1 MPVANILSCPGPG
14 PGIVLAS
21 HNGPASGA
29 TLFCPATPDIRATD
43 PQLTPQKT
51 AHGFFRPRGPQ
62 RYLTPPLIGI
72 IARFSTP

>member
-14 PGIVLAS
+14 RGIALVS
-21 HNGPASGA
+21 HNGPASEA
-29 TLFCPATPDIRATD
+29 TLFWPATPDIRTTD
-43 PQLTPQKT
+43 PQLTHQKGT
-51 AHGFFRPRGPQ
+51 HGFFKPRGPQ